1 MNKKLKKG
9 NLHDFSDTLYRG
21 QSLLKAALSLSAM
34 SSLVFLV
41 RKRGIFLSFT
51 RTCLKPEISISL
63 TTALP
68 GHYSILPF
76 SGQWSQNSVYKEI

>member
-76 SGQWSQNSVYKEI
+76 SGQ